1 MLALGIT
8 IAVMIMIILGMPKR
22 LTLAEYYITSL
33 FAFLLNATA
42 DFSLNLQHD
51 YYGYFKEGVDIEGYL
66 IVYVIGPCIN
76 ILYLNF
82 FPRTRGIGPQVL
94 YLLVWCLFSIAYE
107 VYVALPNGMIYYNK
121 WKWWYS
127 AIAYPLLFFILAAHW
142 SWVRTKLLKLQKAQD
157 K

>member
-51 YYGYFKEGVDIEGYL
+51 YYGYFREGVDIEGYL
-66 IVYVIGPCIN
+66 IV
-76 ILYLNF
+76 
-82 FPRTRGIGPQVL
+82 
-94 YLLVWCLFSIAYE
+94 
-107 VYVALPNGMIYYNK
+107 
-121 WKWWYS
+121 
-127 AIAYPLLFFILAAHW
+127 
-142 SWVRTKLLKLQKAQD
+142 
-157 K
+157 